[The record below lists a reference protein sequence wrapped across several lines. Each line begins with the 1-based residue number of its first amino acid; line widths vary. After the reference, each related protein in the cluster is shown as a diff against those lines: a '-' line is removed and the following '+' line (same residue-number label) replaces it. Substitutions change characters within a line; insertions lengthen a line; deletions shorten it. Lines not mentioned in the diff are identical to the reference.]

1 MNVSYNLR
9 MGDFLAAR
17 RLVHLMQILE
27 QQDRKARGAKK
38 RAALKLGLSETYASK
53 LRNGAE
59 VHVKEHVLREAAER
73 FGVDVSYFTA
83 PGPDELDPSGFEVE
97 KPGDPPGWEQWL
109 ASTESRFATEAEKK
123 ALHGMG
129 LATVGAGLSVT
140 RGSYSAWLLALRVG
154 ASESTTH

>member
-53 LRNGAE
+53 SDTQARAR
-59 VHVKEHVLREAAER
+59 REIPVAR
-73 FGVDVSYFTA
+73 RQPSSPPCSRQFRSITA
-83 PGPDELDPSGFEVE
+83 S
-97 KPGDPPGWEQWL
+97 
-109 ASTESRFATEAEKK
+109 ASITPI
-123 ALHGMG
+123 
-129 LATVGAGLSVT
+129 
-140 RGSYSAWLLALRVG
+140 
-154 ASESTTH
+154 